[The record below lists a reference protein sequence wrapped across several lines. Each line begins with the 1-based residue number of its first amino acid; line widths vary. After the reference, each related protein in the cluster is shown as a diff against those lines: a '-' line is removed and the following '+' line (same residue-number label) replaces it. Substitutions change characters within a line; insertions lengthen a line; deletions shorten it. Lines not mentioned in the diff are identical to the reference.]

1 MEDTKVQWHLGFA
14 SAIDLELAKNRS
26 DLTYHREYNLNKQ
39 ALEVDL
45 LVIKKDKDT
54 LIDNEIGKMFRKYN
68 IMEYKS
74 PDDHFSIDTFYKAGA
89 YASLYKSYGTTVDER
104 KADEITVS
112 IVREVEPV
120 KLFQY
125 FEEHEIHY
133 TNPYSGIYYV
143 TDRVLFP
150 TQIIVTKK
158 LNIDGHMWLT
168 ALSAGL
174 KKQQLR
180 KLLEKIES
188 FDSKLDRELA
198 DSVLEVAVKANR
210 QIVEELRGEDHM
222 CQALLEIME
231 PEINKIKETVKEE
244 VTEEVTREVTRTVT
258 REVTRAVTKEVTR
271 EVTKEVTKRERQKGI
286 KALVTFLRDS
296 GQNDVEIKKAIE
308 KVYEVSVTEAEE
320 YL

>member
-1 MEDTKVQWHLGFA
+1 MEDIKVQWHLGFA
-14 SAIDLELAKNRS
+14 SAMNLELAKNRP

-45 LVIKKDKDT
+45 LVIKKDNNI
-54 LIDNEIGKMFRKYN
+54 LIDNEIGKLFRKYN
-68 IMEYKS
+68 IVEYKS
-74 PDDHFSIDTFYKAGA
+74 PNDHLSIDTFYKAGA
-89 YASLYKSYGTTVDER
+89 YASLYKSYGDAVDER

-112 IVREVEPV
+112 IVREIEPV

-125 FEEHEIHY
+125 FKEHEIHY
-133 TNPYSGIYYV
+133 TNPYCGIYYV
-143 TDRVLFP
+143 TDQVLFP

-158 LNIDGHMWLT
+158 LNPAEHIWLT

-174 KKQQLR
+174 GKQQLK
-180 KLLEKIES
+180 KLLEKIET

-198 DSVLEVAVKANR
+198 DSVLEVTVNANWK
-210 QIVEELRGEDHM
+210 IVEELRGDEHM

-244 VTEEVTREVTRTVT
+244 VT
-258 REVTRAVTKEVTR
+258 KEVTR
-271 EVTKEVTKRERQKGI
+271 EVTKEVTESVTKEVTESVTKQERQKGI
-286 KALVTFLRDS
+286 RSLVTFLRSS
-296 GQNDVEIKKAIE
+296 GQEDTEIMNAIIKVYDVSAIE
-308 KVYEVSVTEAEE
+308 AEG

>member
-1 MEDTKVQWHLGFA
+1 MKDTKVQWHLGFA

-45 LVIKKDKDT
+45 LVIKKDSDT
-54 LIDNEIGKMFRKYN
+54 PIDNEIGKLFRKYN
-68 IMEYKS
+68 IVEYKS
-74 PDDHFSIDTFYKAGA
+74 PDDHLSIDTFYKAGA
-89 YASLYKSYGTTVDER
+89 YASLYKSYGATVDER
-104 KADEITVS
+104 DADEITVS
-112 IVREVEPV
+112 IVREIEPV

-125 FEEHEIHY
+125 FKKRKIRY

-143 TDRVLFP
+143 TDKVLFP

-158 LNIDGHMWLT
+158 LNPAEHIWLT

-174 KKQQLR
+174 EKQQLK

-198 DSVLEVAVKANR
+198 DSVLEVTVNANW
-210 QIVEELRGEDHM
+210 QIVEELRGDEHM

-231 PEINKIKETVKEE
+231 PEINKIKDK
-244 VTEEVTREVTRTVT
+244 
-258 REVTRAVTKEVTR
+258 
-271 EVTKEVTKRERQKGI
+271 ERQKGI
-286 KALVTFLRDS
+286 KSAIVALRVC
-296 GQNDVEIKKAIE
+296 GQEDAAIKNAIME
-308 KVYEVSVTEAEE
+308 AYGISENEAEG